1 MQKLAL
7 CSRTARDNIPPDHF
21 ASFRSVPFSEKI
33 RVIFGFKQLAWKSVR
48 ISRIMPRPDL
58 MPLTGGYRRTP
69 VLQIGADIYCDTQI
83 IVRELEVRFPT
94 PTLFPAG
101 HRGIPWASGMWT
113 DRAFFQNT
121 VNLVF
126 GTLADK
132 VPQDFIEDRGR
143 LRGAKFDAAAMRAA
157 IPQARDQ
164 FRAHLDWIE
173 AQLSDGRDWLMGAFS
188 LADVNAYMNVWYTR
202 SNFSDA
208 DQKLAGLD
216 GILPSVRTPW
226 HGRSAFEPLDMAT
239 ARKCPLARRW
249 TSLRGPPRKRRGWPI
264 PTIRM
269 RGSQVTGYL
278 LRPMTTARSRCAAR
292 SCRFRPDT
300 SPSAATTSGSATR
313 WRTFLA
319 QGSSS
324 PRLEALGSIQKMDR
338 KGWPLTR
345 HDQGPVL
352 RPNPRLGCSSP

>member
-21 ASFRSVPFSEKI
+21 ASFRSVSVLGEI
-33 RVIFGFKQLAWKSVR
+33 GVIFGFKQLAWKSVR
-48 ISRIMPRPDL
+48 ISRIMPRPDS

-202 SNFSDA
+202 SKFSDA

-216 GILPSVRTPW
+216 GIF
-226 HGRSAFEPLDMAT
+226 A
-239 ARKCPLARRW
+239 KCPHTLAWEER
-249 TSLRGPPRKRRGWPI
+249 
-264 PTIRM
+264 IRAIGHGDRTEM
-269 RGSQVTGYL
+269 SPSEAL
-278 LRPMTTARSRCAAR
+278 DIAAR
-292 SCRFRPDT
+292 STPQT
-300 SPSAATTSGSATR
+300 
-313 WRTFLA
+313 
-319 QGSSS
+319 
-324 PRLEALGSIQKMDR
+324 PRLADPDDPNARQPGDR
-338 KGWPLTR
+338 VSVAPDDYGKIEVRGEIVSLSAQHIAIRR
-345 HDQGPVL
+345 HDERVGDTVAHF
-352 RPNPRLGCSSP
+352 PRAGFVVTPA